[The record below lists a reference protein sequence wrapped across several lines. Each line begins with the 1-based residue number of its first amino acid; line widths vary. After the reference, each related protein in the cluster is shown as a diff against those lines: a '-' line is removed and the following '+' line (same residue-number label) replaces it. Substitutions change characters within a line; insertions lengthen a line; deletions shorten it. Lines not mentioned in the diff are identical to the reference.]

1 MSLYALIQSGEVQRT
16 KEFDAPP
23 PDVSHKGFVW
33 LPVIEG
39 AQPDYDP
46 MTHDLSASWQVG
58 ESEVTRTW
66 SAFEA
71 SAEEQRRRTFDA
83 QMENGFA
90 VVPEGFALAL
100 HERDRADF
108 TALLTL
114 TSMLEASGAID
125 DSTPQKITDKDGGRH
140 TVTLARLRQILAAYG
155 IYYKTIWDTYKN
167 GA

>member
-1 MSLYALIQSGEVQRT
+1 MSLYALVQSGEVQRT
-16 KEFDAPP
+16 KEFDGSP
-23 PDVSHKGFVW
+23 PDVSHKGFQW
-33 LPVIEG
+33 LPVVDG
-39 AQPDYDP
+39 AQPAYDP
-46 MTHDLSASWQVG
+46 MTHDLSVSWQVG
-58 ESEVTRTW
+58 ESEATRVW
-66 SAFEA
+66 SAVEA

-83 QMENGFA
+83 QMEAGYH
-90 VVPEGFALAL
+90 VEPEDFYLAL
-100 HERDRADF
+100 YERDRADF

-155 IYYKTIWDTYKN
+155 VYYKTIWDTYKN